1 MTRRRYPPFPA
12 TPPTTRLLRA
22 VGDLQR
28 RNPDDAP
35 VSDMRALGRAA
46 VMQSAALFAMIAH
59 GVKMGY
65 LEEDANAAVGLT
77 TKGLRWYL
85 RDLEQRE

>member
-1 MTRRRYPPFPA
+1 LRNALLVRYPPTMTRRRYPPFPA

-28 RNPDDAP
+28 HNPDDAP

-46 VMQSAALFAMIAH
+46 VMQEAALSAMIA
-59 GVKMGY
+59 
-65 LEEDANAAVGLT
+65 LGLT
-77 TKGLRWYL
+77 AKGLRWYL
-85 RDLEQRE
+85 RDQEQREP